1 MKLRYIAYTFLI
13 LLFFGKSQ
21 AQELN
26 INVKINAPQLKTAD
40 PKVFKTLERSIREFF
55 NEQKWTDDEFEPEE
69 MIEGD
74 LQITIKEDATSSSF
88 VADFLL
94 QSLRPA
100 YNSSYNTQLLNIVD
114 KDVSFLYEEF
124 QPIQDSRNQY
134 YDNLSSILSFYAYV
148 ILALDYDSYS
158 LLGGDKYYQT
168 AQEIVLSLPSEISSV
183 AGWSRTRDKSRFVM
197 IDQMLSPKSRKY
209 RETIY
214 NYHRRALD
222 IMYADPTKGRAV
234 MLSAMKSLRD
244 VNRDLPNSMI
254 IQMFTDSKRDE
265 IIEIF
270 KVSDRSQQSQMYET
284 MIQLDP
290 AKSSEYGVLKF

>member
-168 AQEIVLSLPSEISSV
+168 AQEIVLSLPSEISSI

>member
-124 QPIQDSRNQY
+124 QPIQD
-134 YDNLSSILSFYAYV
+134 
-148 ILALDYDSYS
+148 
-158 LLGGDKYYQT
+158 G
-168 AQEIVLSLPSEISSV
+168 
-183 AGWSRTRDKSRFVM
+183 
-197 IDQMLSPKSRKY
+197 
-209 RETIY
+209 
-214 NYHRRALD
+214 HRRRRIFRRRYRQTTGGSRQRCPKLF
-222 IMYADPTKGRAV
+222 PQF
-234 MLSAMKSLRD
+234 LS
-244 VNRDLPNSMI
+244 
-254 IQMFTDSKRDE
+254 
-265 IIEIF
+265 
-270 KVSDRSQQSQMYET
+270 
-284 MIQLDP
+284 
-290 AKSSEYGVLKF
+290 